1 MDSSGPRGVGGLEG
15 KWVFVVANHLFS
27 SGRNW

>member
-1 MDSSGPRGVGGLEG
+1 MDSMGARGVGGLGG

-27 SGRNW
+27 WGRNW